1 MNAVGLKKKIE
12 RILEKSLNPYN
23 NDPLLRVACVPP
35 GENSADLD
43 AHAGSIPVGGE
54 VI

>member
-1 MNAVGLKKKIE
+1 MT
-12 RILEKSLNPYN
+12 LEKSLKTYN
-23 NDPLLRVACVPP
+23 NNHLFRVACVPP